1 MKIES
6 KSQGTGTNGQGAG
19 SMPAADKTADGALTG
34 MSLEFHNFLADIE
47 DLIKTTTSLTGEDLA
62 RAKAKLSER
71 VAAAKESVE
80 EMSGVIAD
88 GARTSVAVTDAY
100 VHDQPWKAI
109 GIGAALGFVLG
120 FALGRRV

>member
-1 MKIES
+1 MKTES
-6 KSQGTGTNGQGAG
+6 KSQGSGTNGQGAG
-19 SMPAADKTADGALTG
+19 SKSSADGALTG

-47 DLIKTTTSLTGEDLA
+47 DLIKTTTSLTGEDLT

-71 VAAAKESVE
+71 VTAAKESVE

-120 FALGRRV
+120 FALARRV

>member
-1 MKIES
+1 
-6 KSQGTGTNGQGAG
+6 
-19 SMPAADKTADGALTG
+19 MPSADKAGEGVLSG

-62 RAKAKLSER
+62 LAKAKLSER

-120 FALGRRV
+120 FALARRV

>member
-1 MKIES
+1 MKNES
-6 KSQGTGTNGQGAG
+6 KSQGSGTNGQGAG
-19 SMPAADKTADGALTG
+19 SKASADGALTG

-71 VAAAKESVE
+71 VTAAKESVE
-80 EMSGVIAD
+80 ELSGVIAD

-109 GIGAALGFVLG
+109 GIGAALGFVVG
-120 FALGRRV
+120 FALARRV